1 MNREDAYL
9 NWTKFDPSRKGVL
22 QQEAYAAGWRAAIE
36 HCTNVVKLSYII
48 DESED
53 IKKVILENLK
63 EKPLVIS
70 QKDYDAYYRDYFKDA
85 L

>member
-9 NWTKFDPSRKGVL
+9 NWAKFDPSRKGVL
-22 QQEAYAAGWRAAIE
+22 QQEAHAAGWKAAIE
-36 HCTNVVKLSYII
+36 HCVNVVKLSYII

-53 IKKVILENLK
+53 IKKVILENLE
-63 EKPLVIS
+63 EKPLVIN
-70 QKDYDAYYRDYFKDA
+70 QKDDDAYYSNYFKGE